1 MRSVCD
7 AEPDGEGLPIVFL
20 AAMAC
25 GTAVIGTRAEPK
37 IIIDAE
43 TGLLVERNQPREM
56 AAALRRMLSDPDAR
70 AGIARSGQQLVAA
83 HYSWRSA
90 VAQCEH
96 LYCECLGQEANG
108 DSSKKTVGERRHCL
122 A

>member
-1 MRSVCD
+1 MFCD

-37 IIIDAE
+37 IIVDGE
-43 TGLLVERNQPREM
+43 TGLVLERNQPGEM
-56 AAALRRMLSDPDAR
+56 AAALRRMLTDPDAR
-70 AGIARSGQQLVAA
+70 AGIARSSQQLVAA
-83 HYSWRSA
+83 HFSWRSA
-90 VAQCEH
+90 VAQFEH
-96 LYCECLGQEANG
+96 LYCECLGQEANA
-108 DSSKKTVGERRHCL
+108 DTSKKTVSEHRNCL